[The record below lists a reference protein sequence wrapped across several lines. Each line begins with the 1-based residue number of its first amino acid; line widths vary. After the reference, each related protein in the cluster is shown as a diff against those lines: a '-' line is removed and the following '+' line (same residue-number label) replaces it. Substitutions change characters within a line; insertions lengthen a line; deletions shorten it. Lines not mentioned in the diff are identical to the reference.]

1 MADFVS
7 GIKPITP
14 SYPVKP
20 VQPVNKDRDQRKP
33 PAKQPQHEDKQ
44 RDPDDDD
51 AEGKPTIDEH
61 V

>member
-1 MADFVS
+1 MAEFVS

-20 VQPVNKDRDQRKP
+20 LQPVNKDRDQGKKP
-33 PAKQPQHEDKQ
+33 GQQPPSEDKQ
-44 RDPDDDD
+44 RDRDDDD
-51 AEGKPTIDEH
+51 PDNQSTIDEH

>member
-7 GIKPITP
+7 GINPVTP

-20 VQPVNKDRDQRKP
+20 VQPVNKDRDQKNPPGKRQTPDGDRKNNDE
-33 PAKQPQHEDKQ
+33 H
-44 RDPDDDD
+44 DPD
-51 AEGKPTIDEH
+51 GKPTIDEH